1 MTLADMVN
9 QEGKDSRGTDRTP
22 LIIAAAHGHF
32 HLLKYLIE
40 QGEADPNIARS
51 NGDTPLMV
59 AVKNTHF
66 RTVQYLIEQ
75 CNVDPNIAVTTG
87 IIGNGRNALHHAVAN
102 NGTNTDLIQF
112 LINHMTMHSINKENG
127 YDATPLDVCYAE
139 NHGPMRQEII
149 ALLRSK
155 GGIANKYD
163 LNGNY
168 NWVDAESESLSSES
182 DRFDE
187 DDYDDDYDDD
197 YGDYRD
203 YISFASKARRE
214 EREARK

>member
-1 MTLADMVN
+1 
-9 QEGKDSRGTDRTP
+9 
-22 LIIAAAHGHF
+22 
-32 HLLKYLIE
+32 
-40 QGEADPNIARS
+40 
-51 NGDTPLMV
+51 
-59 AVKNTHF
+59 
-66 RTVQYLIEQ
+66 
-75 CNVDPNIAVTTG
+75 
-87 IIGNGRNALHHAVAN
+87 
-102 NGTNTDLIQF
+102 
-112 LINHMTMHSINKENG
+112 MTMHSINKENG

-155 GGIANKYD
+155 GGIANKHD

-187 DDYDDDYDDD
+187 DDYDYDYDDG